1 MKKNYRIRL
10 PPETTAAHQHTNLV
24 VCLLATLKNL
34 KNQ

>member
-10 PPETTAAHQHTNLV
+10 PPTTKAAHQHTNIF
-24 VCLLATLKNL
+24 VCFSATLKNL